1 MRGKCNICG
10 RIGDWP
16 VFPCE
21 VWYPNQNVPQ
31 QEQELL
37 CAGCYEQTGAPFPHE
52 VPEDELRK
60 WHEEVI
66 STFREHL
73 RATSP
78 KPKVYAANGRLFKDD
93 VGYRHCVLC
102 WADLGEQAQRQF
114 IWRECDKVVRPAQVC
129 VECAAIC
136 GAVSA

>member
-37 CAGCYEQTGAPFPHE
+37 CAGCYEQTGAPFPDD

-60 WHEEVI
+60 WHEECHQHI
-66 STFREHL
+66 PRTPAGDEPEAKGL
-73 RATSP
+73 R
-78 KPKVYAANGRLFKDD
+78 
-93 VGYRHCVLC
+93 
-102 WADLGEQAQRQF
+102 GEWQTLQR
-114 IWRECDKVVRPAQVC
+114 RR
-129 VECAAIC
+129 
-136 GAVSA
+136 GL